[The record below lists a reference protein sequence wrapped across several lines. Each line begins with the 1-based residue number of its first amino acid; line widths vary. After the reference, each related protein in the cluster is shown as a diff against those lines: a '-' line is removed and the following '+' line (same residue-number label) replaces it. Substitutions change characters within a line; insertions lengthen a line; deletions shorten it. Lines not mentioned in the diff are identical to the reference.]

1 LALARSAGGSGA
13 SIRPQRLDQRDAG
26 EPLLVRYN
34 KHWRSSLQAAADG
47 QCRLQRK
54 KKQRRKDA
62 VQISKGASLSAA
74 VGFDAW
80 TAGVKNCVVFY

>member
-1 LALARSAGGSGA
+1 MYWRSAC
-13 SIRPQRLDQRDAG
+13 RRLQS
-26 EPLLVRYN
+26 PY
-34 KHWRSSLQAAADG
+34 AAA
-47 QCRLQRK
+47 K